1 MINPSCS
8 DRMMPQHAAA
18 LHEQRLLRQESSIA
32 VALWLRVAVSTVL
45 RLEVGELVLTMR
57 SQGRTRRRMRRE
69 KEEEEDEG
77 GEEAETDN

>member
-45 RLEVGELVLTMR
+45 RLGWRAR
-57 SQGRTRRRMRRE
+57 SYHAVSRE
-69 KEEEEDEG
+69 NEEEDEEG
-77 GEEAETDN
+77 RGRG